1 MTKIRKF
8 AGILTLA
15 LLLTACGKQK
25 SEEQAAP
32 EITEVT
38 GGQTTAAQ
46 EQQSPVMLYRTKED
60 GTAALQGYDTVRAEA
75 VRPAYEDEMQLPA
88 EVDGLKVTAID
99 AEGFAGAD
107 YFRAVLFPDTL
118 GEMGDGC
125 FRDSSLGIF
134 DICDFSP
141 ITIGND
147 AFADCKKLNHVGL
160 ALGTLTFGDNAFIGC
175 STLKDLTISEID
187 MTSGEYFCAG
197 LENLTDVGL
206 DGNITLGSG
215 SFSDCPAIL
224 DANHSNGKLTLG
236 DDCFARCS
244 GLDSFSF
251 IASEMSFGKDC
262 FAQCSI
268 RNVMCSDCTGGFG
281 EGCFR
286 DCTNLEYLSI
296 SDGVTSIGSEAFAGC
311 PALHTA
317 IIPASV
323 TEIGEGAFAGCESL
337 VILTPEGSCAAQYAD
352 TYGISHTEEGE
363 KFTIPVSEIAE

>member
-1 MTKIRKF
+1 MKKVRKF

-125 FRDSSLGIF
+125 FRNSALSDLTLHETLPMTYGNEAFAGCEKLEHVWLTDSDMTF
-134 DICDFSP
+134 
-141 ITIGND
+141 GND
-147 AFADCKKLNHVGL
+147 AFTGCTGMADFHYQE
-160 ALGTLTFGDNAFIGC
+160 GTLIAGNN
-175 STLKDLTISEID
+175 
-187 MTSGEYFCAG
+187 FCAG
-197 LENLTDVGL
+197 LTGMWNLILDCDV
-206 DGNITLGSG
+206 TLGKGAFSG
-215 SFSDCPAIL
+215 CTSLTHIDLS
-224 DANHSNGKLTLG
+224 GGTVTLG
-236 DDCFARCS
+236 DDCFTGCTGTETLLFTEAELHFGSGCFTGCS
-244 GLDSFSF
+244 ADSLT
-251 IASEMSFGKDC
+251 I
-262 FAQCSI
+262 
-268 RNVMCSDCTGGFG
+268 SDCTGEIGDNCFTDCKEMQYVLIQ
-281 EGCFR
+281 EGI
-286 DCTNLEYLSI
+286 TK
-296 SDGVTSIGSEAFAGC
+296 IGAGAFAGC
-311 PALHTA
+311 DRIETFD
-317 IIPASV
+317 IPASV
-323 TEIGEGAFAGCESL
+323 TEIGEGAFADCGDAML
-337 VILTPEGSCAAQYAD
+337 MVPAGSYAAKYA
-352 TYGISHTEEGE
+352 EEHGLDYIE
-363 KFTIPVSEIAE
+363 E